1 MLLNQTAGYSRAFI
15 SRAFAGQIVGV
26 LEGAAVVNHGDSP
39 NGQAVAILSSWA
51 QGTRR
56 TRKAEPGMD
65 KVNLSE
71 KLAQF
76 SEQWKPKIVG
86 ELNG

>member
-1 MLLNQTAGYSRAFI
+1 
-15 SRAFAGQIVGV
+15 
-26 LEGAAVVNHGDSP
+26 
-39 NGQAVAILSSWA
+39 VAILSSWA

-56 TRKAEPGMD
+56 TRKAEPVMD
-65 KVNLSE
+65 EVNLSD